1 MAKVWEVKFQH
12 GITITVKDNAT
23 PEEIKEKAVEVFNNL
38 EMDDLY
44 MTEEDISSITLDE
57 EDVDDLQI
65 D

>member
-23 PEEIKEKAVEVFNNL
+23 PKEIKEKAVEVFNNL

>member
-1 MAKVWEVKFQH
+1 MAKVWEVEFKR
-12 GITITVKDNAT
+12 GVTVTVKDNAT
-23 PEEIKEKAVEVFNNL
+23 PKEIKEKAVEVFNNL
-38 EMDDLY
+38 EMDDLC